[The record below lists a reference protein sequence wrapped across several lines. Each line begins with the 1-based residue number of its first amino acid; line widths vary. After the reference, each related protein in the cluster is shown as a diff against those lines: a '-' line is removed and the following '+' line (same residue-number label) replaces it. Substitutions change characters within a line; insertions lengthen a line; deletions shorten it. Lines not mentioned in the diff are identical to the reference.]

1 MEVDEK
7 IESNNKPDFSSIRG
21 KKALISPSH
30 EQFDLLKKLLEQRII
45 DSGGETIFEIG
56 TGDNEENGIE
66 PDEYAASVG
75 YFIIFS
81 YPGKNQCKKNPKNIE
96 TKFPFFQLQ
105 ISIGGHISIAGSYT
119 ECRLC

>member
-1 MEVDEK
+1 MDEK
-7 IESNNKPDFSSIRG
+7 IESNSKPDFSSIRG
-21 KKALISPSH
+21 KKALISPTH

-75 YFIIFS
+75 DLLYVPPRNGLF
-81 YPGKNQCKKNPKNIE
+81 KNVIYLICIVC
-96 TKFPFFQLQ
+96 
-105 ISIGGHISIAGSYT
+105 I
-119 ECRLC
+119 

>member
-7 IESNNKPDFSSIRG
+7 IEETKLAVDYSSIRG

-30 EQFDLLKKLLEQRII
+30 EQFDLLKKLLEKRII

-66 PDEYAASVG
+66 PDEYAASVCID
-75 YFIIFS
+75 F
-81 YPGKNQCKKNPKNIE
+81 
-96 TKFPFFQLQ
+96 
-105 ISIGGHISIAGSYT
+105 
-119 ECRLC
+119 

>member
-7 IESNNKPDFSSIRG
+7 IEETKPAVDYSSIRG

-30 EQFDLLKKLLEQRII
+30 EQFDLLKKLLEKRII

-75 YFIIFS
+75 IDFSKKIPAFLIIS
-81 YPGKNQCKKNPKNIE
+81 NI
-96 TKFPFFQLQ
+96 FYNIFDLF
-105 ISIGGHISIAGSYT
+105 A
-119 ECRLC
+119 

>member
-21 KKALISPSH
+21 KKALISPTH
-30 EQFDLLKKLLEQRII
+30 EQFDLLKKLLEKRII

-66 PDEYAASVG
+66 PDEYAASVSFFFG
-75 YFIIFS
+75 S
-81 YPGKNQCKKNPKNIE
+81 KKFAT
-96 TKFPFFQLQ
+96 TKILKFFD
-105 ISIGGHISIAGSYT
+105 
-119 ECRLC
+119 